1 MKVLR
6 SLKLQLT
13 GFQSIIFDLNSAKVL
28 EILISYGT
36 NL

>member
-1 MKVLR
+1 MKVLQ
-6 SLKLQLT
+6 SLKLHPT
-13 GFQSIIFDLNSAKVL
+13 GFQLFIFDLNSAKVL